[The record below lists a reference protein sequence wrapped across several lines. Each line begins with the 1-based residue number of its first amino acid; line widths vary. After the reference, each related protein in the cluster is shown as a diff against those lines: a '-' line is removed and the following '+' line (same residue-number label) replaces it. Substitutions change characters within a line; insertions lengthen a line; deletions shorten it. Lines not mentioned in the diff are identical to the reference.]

1 MSRLVCSEGGKILKN
16 GMVVVEMMS
25 WVVSND
31 NIFFFYPLVIF
42 VRSRI
47 MRFGG
52 SGVN

>member
-31 NIFFFYPLVIF
+31 NIFFFLSVGDIRE
-42 VRSRI
+42 VSDHEVWW
-47 MRFGG
+47 FGG
-52 SGVN
+52 